1 MSSVYTAR
9 SIVKSIVPI
18 SRFDEDE
25 ASDIF
30 GEVRECG
37 TKVVVKD
44 NQPECILLSPD
55 VYEQLLEELED
66 AELLAVA
73 KERLSQDNIEWIS
86 HEEMMARYGIT
97 QEDLDNMED
106 VEIE

>member
-9 SIVKSIVPI
+9 QVVKSIVPI

-25 ASDIF
+25 ASHIF

-73 KERLSQDNIEWIS
+73 KERLSQDNIEWIPM
-86 HEEMMARYGIT
+86 EQVMKENGIT
-97 QEDLDNMED
+97 QEDLDSMED